1 MRGGPA
7 TLPPLPIQYADVALW
22 QRAQLADGTLERQLD
37 YWRGALAGV
46 PDTLDLPLDR
56 PRRSMPGG
64 ATRSARAGISAWSCD
79 AELVTRLRGVARR
92 SDATLFMLMLT
103 AMQAVL
109 ARWSGQSDLVVG
121 TPVAQRTRPETA
133 SLIGFFVN
141 TLALRARFEP
151 GTRFADALRHG
162 RQTLL
167 AGLAHQ
173 DAPFERVVEAV
184 GAART
189 ASSTP
194 LIQAMVALEPV
205 EPPQPGL
212 AGLRL
217 EPVGHAPVTAKF
229 DLTLALAEQPGGGI
243 AGGFEYAA
251 DLFDAGTIARLGT
264 WLTRLLHAVAADPG
278 LALDDIDLFDA
289 ALPEPAPGTGFP
301 DRCRCLSCWRARS
314 RRRRMGWRW
323 SMRR

>member
-1 MRGGPA
+1 M
-7 TLPPLPIQYADVALW
+7 
-22 QRAQLADGTLERQLD
+22 
-37 YWRGALAGV
+37 
-46 PDTLDLPLDR
+46 
-56 PRRSMPGG
+56 
-64 ATRSARAGISAWSCD
+64 
-79 AELVTRLRGVARR
+79 
-92 SDATLFMLMLT
+92 
-103 AMQAVL
+103 
-109 ARWSGQSDLVVG
+109 
-121 TPVAQRTRPETA
+121 
-133 SLIGFFVN
+133 
-141 TLALRARFEP
+141 
-151 GTRFADALRHG
+151 
-162 RQTLL
+162 
-167 AGLAHQ
+167 
-173 DAPFERVVEAV
+173 VEAV

-229 DLTLALAEQPGGGI
+229 DLTLALAEQQDGSI

-289 ALPEPAPGTGFP
+289 ALPDHAPAQDFP
-301 DRCRCLSCWRARS
+301 IAPLPELLARQVVATPDGVALVDAAVTLS
-314 RRRRMGWRW
+314 
-323 SMRR
+323 